1 MFEAV
6 GRCLRKYFVVSGR
19 ASRAEFWWWQ
29 LSLLLAL
36 GGILVLA
43 YLGDRAAPHGAL
55 GMAYLVLQLG
65 SVVPQITVTT
75 RRLHDIGRSGWWQL
89 IGLVPAVG
97 PLVMLWWMVKPG
109 ESWTNRF
116 GNNPLGP
123 QDEAFVAAG

>member
-29 LSLLLAL
+29 LFLLLAL

-123 QDEAFVAAG
+123 QDEAFVAAE